1 MVYTK
6 QQTPNTL
13 EQDTTT
19 TAVIIYAKRQ
29 TTEHEKRDTKRR
41 KSDRINGSHR
51 HNKTGR
57 HHANNSHCLYKIVKH
72 QTQKVRHSLEA
83 SHLPKTRKPTPT
95 VKADTTP
102 SISHRHQQNAQTPH
116 KTPCTHNAKIGITP
130 RAQIQ
135 HTQQSLYTTRKHRY
149 NTP

>member
-19 TAVIIYAKRQ
+19 TAVIIYARHQ
-29 TTEHEKRDTKRR
+29 TTEHEKRDTTHPANQDTKRR

-57 HHANNSHCLYKIVKH
+57 HHANNSYCLYKTVKH

-83 SHLPKTRKPTPT
+83 NHLPKTRKPTPT

-116 KTPCTHNAKIGITP
+116 KTPCTHNAKSGNTP
-130 RAQIQ
+130 TGAD
-135 HTQQSLYTTRKHRY
+135 TTRKRRY